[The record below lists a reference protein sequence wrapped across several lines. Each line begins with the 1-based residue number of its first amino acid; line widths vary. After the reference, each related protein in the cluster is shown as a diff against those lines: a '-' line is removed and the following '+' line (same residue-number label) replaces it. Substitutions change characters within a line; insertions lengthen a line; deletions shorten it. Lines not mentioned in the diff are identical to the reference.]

1 MPQVVLSSD
10 AESMMDIVLKLDFG
24 AWEWKR
30 VRRKAQ
36 QLGPTPS

>member
-1 MPQVVLSSD
+1 MCDL
-10 AESMMDIVLKLDFG
+10 MGIVLKLDFG

-36 QLGPTPS
+36 QGPPPS